1 MCPLVKV
8 TKGPGSPRGSQDTLH
23 RYSAPCP
30 SHFTSHHGCKS
41 LTCLQPC
48 LDGPKRWPRTCS
60 FLFAPSHPP
69 AGFLPSPQV
78 CKFLSPTISLFACH
92 LLQEVI
98 SGLPREELI
107 SPKPLYTVQK
117 SVVHGLK
124 PDGLWSVTF
133 EFPGA

>member
-48 LDGPKRWPRTCS
+48 LDGPKRAQNM
-60 FLFAPSHPP
+60 LFPLCP
-69 AGFLPSPQV
+69 
-78 CKFLSPTISLFACH
+78 LSPPCRFPSFPTGLQIPLTHHILVRLSPPPRGDLWPSQGRTNFSQTSLHGA
-92 LLQEVI
+92 EI
-98 SGLPREELI
+98 SGAWSEARWP
-107 SPKPLYTVQK
+107 
-117 SVVHGLK
+117 VVSHL
-124 PDGLWSVTF
+124 
-133 EFPGA
+133 